1 MSLITAR
8 APGERG
14 IRHYISEWAYLG
26 GGVVRAECGLWSS
39 TWQITP
45 EKRAE
50 DCRRCVAQIEL
61 HEAVEA
67 DCAWGLEGE
76 S

>member
-1 MSLITAR
+1 MGLIAVR

-14 IRHYISEWAYLG
+14 IRHYIDEWSFLG
-26 GGVVRAECGLWSS
+26 GGMTRARCGLRWS
-39 TWQITP
+39 TWLVAP
-45 EKRAE
+45 EKRAQ

-67 DCAWGLEGE
+67 DRAWGLEGE

>member
-14 IRHYISEWAYLG
+14 IRHYIDEWAYLG

-45 EKRAE
+45 ETRAE

-61 HEAVEA
+61 RQDIER
-67 DCAWGLEGE
+67 DRDWGNQ
-76 S
+76 

>member
-1 MSLITAR
+1 MGLIAAR

-61 HEAVEA
+61 RQDIER
-67 DCAWGLEGE
+67 DRDWGNE
-76 S
+76 